1 MVSFIGGEEFRE
13 VRSELQSIGDGLDMR
28 SLPKSIAAGLFG
40 IRRVKWAIQSWWR
53 TGKFSS
59 HGGRVPPDP
68 A

>member
-1 MVSFIGGEEFRE
+1 
-13 VRSELQSIGDGLDMR
+13 MR